1 MTKSVLETEL
11 AQLDRFN
18 PPNPGLLEAVWIETS
33 YNYTGLDY
41 AIFPIDRTVAN
52 TGMHLTTVLDD
63 RQRAE
68 TVELEKADRVDIAQ
82 KLISRLFPLP
92 SRTGILAQ
100 LRCYPSEQY
109 SSRVA
114 MSSHIINT
122 ALCRVGLPSQSQ
134 KQKQNLSSDESDCLV
149 YLSVSSCLRAETN
162 EFDTSRQ
169 IDSFHF
175 FKQTNRNGLH

>member
-1 MTKSVLETEL
+1 MMTKSVLETEL

-52 TGMHLTTVLDD
+52 TGMHLTTVRDD

-82 KLISRLFPLP
+82 KLIQGCSLSP
-92 SRTGILAQ
+92 
-100 LRCYPSEQY
+100 
-109 SSRVA
+109 VA
-114 MSSHIINT
+114 PGFWLNLDAIQVSNT
-122 ALCRVGLPSQSQ
+122 AREWRCP
-134 KQKQNLSSDESDCLV
+134 
-149 YLSVSSCLRAETN
+149 AT
-162 EFDTSRQ
+162 
-169 IDSFHF
+169 
-175 FKQTNRNGLH
+175 